1 METLSAKAPAHQA
14 GAAAWVNEM
23 AALCRPD
30 SVYWCDGSEE
40 EKNRLTRECL
50 DSGELEELDQKKWPG
65 CYYCRSDVNDV
76 ARTEQL
82 TFICTRAKE
91 DAGITNNWMDPK
103 EAYQKVGGIFRG
115 SMKGRTLYVI
125 PFIMGQHGS
134 PFRKIGIQLTD
145 SRYVALNMRIMT
157 RMGKTAL
164 EDLGTTGEFTKC
176 LHGKADLNPNRR
188 FICHFPED
196 NAIWSVGSAYGGNA
210 LLGKKCLALRI
221 GSYLGKQQGWMAEHM
236 LIVGIQSP
244 KGEVKYIAGA
254 FPSQCGKTNLAM
266 LIPPKSLPGYKLWT
280 VGDDIAWLRIGDD
293 GRLWASNP
301 EAGFFGVAP
310 GTNDQT
316 NPNAMET
323 IKKNTLFTNVLK
335 TDDGGVWWED
345 MGPPPTHGKNWKGD
359 DWTPTSTDKGAHPNA
374 RFTAPASQCPSISPE
389 WENPQGVPLSAILF
403 GARRA
408 RVAPLICESRSWQ
421 HGVFLGATMASETTA
436 AATGQIGVIRRDPMA
451 MLPFIGYNVGD
462 YFQHWL
468 DMGKILGDKA
478 PKIFHVNWFRRDK
491 QTNKFL
497 WPGFGENLRAIL
509 WALERVE
516 AATAGRASPDVWR
529 GKAKA
534 TETPMGAV
542 PTPDALNLSG
552 LNLSAETVNAI
563 LEVNPADWTDD
574 LKDQKAFFDKI
585 GSRLPKELHQEQE
598 AFAKRLGQ

>member
-65 CYYCRSDVNDV
+65 CYYSRSDVNDV